1 MENEKLK
8 DELYLLTL
16 RVQYL
21 EGLLKSLTLN
31 SKTTRTNFQPPTAE
45 QVAEYFLERIP
56 FASSEDAL
64 NFADVFISHYTNT
77 GWKYGKNKMKDWKA
91 AMRSAWDLN
100 KFVTKNNNQNEQLGR
115 VQRSELQRWLNE

>member
-1 MENEKLK
+1 MTNE
-8 DELYLLTL
+8 
-16 RVQYL
+16 QL
-21 EGLLKSLTLN
+21 EQALKSLTSRVQLLEEQLM
-31 SKTTRTNFQPPTAE
+31 SLKSRTPRTLFTPPTME
-45 QVAEYFLERIP
+45 EVAEYFLERLP
-56 FASSEDAL
+56 FACSEDAL
-64 NFADVFISHYTNT
+64 NFAEVFISHYTNT

>member
-1 MENEKLK
+1 MNEQQLK
-8 DELYLLTL
+8 QEIESLRLRISAIEELIS
-16 RVQYL
+16 
-21 EGLLKSLTLN
+21 SLHQ
-31 SKTTRTNFQPPTAE
+31 KTPTTKFTIPTSE
-45 QVAEYFLERIP
+45 QVAEYFLQRIP
-56 FASSEDAL
+56 SASSEDAL

-115 VQRSELQRWLNE
+115 IQRSALQQWLDE

>member
-1 MENEKLK
+1 M
-8 DELYLLTL
+8 
-16 RVQYL
+16 
-21 EGLLKSLTLN
+21 
-31 SKTTRTNFQPPTAE
+31 
-45 QVAEYFLERIP
+45 VAEYFLERIP

>member
-1 MENEKLK
+1 MEKNELK
-8 DELYLLTL
+8 DELHLLTL
-16 RVQYL
+16 RVQCL
-21 EGLLKSLTLN
+21 EDLLKSHTLN
-31 SKTTRTNFQPPTAE
+31 LKTTRTNFQPPTAE
-45 QVAEYFLERIP
+45 QVAEYFLERVQY
-56 FASSEDAL
+56 ACSEDAL

-91 AMRSAWDLN
+91 AMRSAWDLS